1 MDVLNEGL
9 RWAQYV
15 GFVLVALW
23 ALLRWWRS
31 RDEASR
37 WLAATFASLG
47 LVVTVSAVLAY
58 VPETGVTT
66 VLGRLVIAVLV
77 LFPYLLLRFLDSFAP
92 VAPVFRRMV
101 GVGVLALAAFALFLT
116 MPEQGE
122 PRSAAFSV
130 FVVLVLASWLT
141 VLPFVGLRFW
151 RAGRD
156 QPTVARRRLRLL
168 AVGSV
173 SLSLA
178 ILVAGAVEVPG
189 ELAALA
195 TNALGLLAAALFLLG
210 FAPPPALRR
219 LWRQP
224 EENELHSAAL
234 GLMAAATSQ
243 DIAGAL
249 LPHLRAVVAARGV
262 ALVHDGRL
270 LGSTGVSEDEAAAAV
285 LAAPSNALTS
295 PLANGA
301 IHVWTDRFTPFF
313 GDDELALFER
323 IGLLA
328 DLALDRSSLLVSERE
343 ARGELEHAN
352 AELESFVYSASH
364 DLKSPLIAMLGYVDL
379 LMDEHRE
386 QLGEQGG
393 WYLDRMATNGRYME
407 ALIRDLLELSRVGR
421 MQTEPDRVELAPL
434 LREVARELEVQH
446 PGLQVEVGE
455 LPVLRVNSVRAR
467 QLFTNLLENAAT
479 HGPPDG
485 TRVRVTAEPADEEPG
500 GVVVAVRDDGPGV
513 PAAYR
518 ELVFGVFER
527 LSANDDRQGTGIGL
541 AICRKIMESVG
552 GRIWL
557 ADRDDGAEF
566 RLLFPASAVLDE
578 AAASTEEVPA

>member
-1 MDVLNEGL
+1 MDLLNEAL

-15 GFVLVALW
+15 GFVLVAGW
-23 ALLRWWRS
+23 ALLRWWRR
-31 RDEASR
+31 RDEATR

-47 LVVTVSAVLAY
+47 LVVSVSALLTF
-58 VPETGVTT
+58 VPQTAVSAAVE
-66 VLGRLVIAVLV
+66 RLIVAVLV

-92 VAPVFRRMV
+92 IMRPFRRVV
-101 GVGVLALAAFALFLT
+101 GAGVVGLAAVSLFLT
-116 MPEQGE
+116 MPEQGA
-122 PRSAAFSV
+122 PRSAAFNV
-130 FVVLVLASWLT
+130 FVVLVLASWLA

-151 RAGRD
+151 RAGRG

-168 AVGSV
+168 AIGSV

-178 ILVAGAVEVPG
+178 ILVAGAVEAPG
-189 ELAALA
+189 ELSTLV
-195 TNALGLLAAALFLLG
+195 TNAFGLLAAALFLLG

-234 GLMAAATSQ
+234 GLMAATTTE
-243 DIAGAL
+243 DIAAAL

-262 ALVHDGRL
+262 ALVHDGQL
-270 LGSTGVSEDEAAAAV
+270 LGSTGVGEDEAAASV
-285 LAAPSNALTS
+285 AATPPDALTS

-313 GDDELALFER
+313 GEDELALFER

-328 DLALDRSSLLVSERE
+328 DLALDRSALLVSERE
-343 ARGELEHAN
+343 ARSELELAN

-379 LMDEHRE
+379 LMDEHRG
-386 QLGEQGG
+386 QLGEEGG
-393 WYLDRMATNGRYME
+393 WYLERMAANGRYME
-407 ALIRDLLELSRVGR
+407 ALIRDLLELSRIGR
-421 MQTEPDRVELAPL
+421 MQTDPDRVELASL
-434 LREVARELEVQH
+434 LEEAARELEVQH

-455 LPVLRVNSVRAR
+455 LPVLRVNSVRVR

-479 HGPPDG
+479 HGESDP
-485 TRVRVTAEPADEEPG
+485 TRVIVTAEPHDEEPG
-500 GVVVAVRDDGPGV
+500 GVVVVVRDDGPGI
-513 PAAYR
+513 PEAYR

-527 LSANDDRQGTGIGL
+527 LSPTDDRQGTGIGL

-566 RLLFPASAVLDE
+566 RLLFPASAVLAE
-578 AAASTEEVPA
+578 AATPTEEVPA

>member
-1 MDVLNEGL
+1 MDLLNEGL

-15 GFVLVALW
+15 GFVIVAVW
-23 ALLRWWRS
+23 ALLRWWQS

-47 LVVTVSAVLAY
+47 LVVTVSAVLEF
-58 VPETGVTT
+58 VPETVVTAAIQRLT
-66 VLGRLVIAVLV
+66 VAVLV

-92 VAPVFRRMV
+92 VARPFRRV
-101 GVGVLALAAFALFLT
+101 IGAGVLALAVISLFLT

-122 PRSAAFSV
+122 PRGVAFSI
-130 FVVLVLASWLT
+130 FVVLVLVTWLV

-178 ILVAGAVEVPG
+178 ILVAGAVETPG
-189 ELAALA
+189 ELATLV
-195 TNALGLLAAALFLLG
+195 TRGFGLLAAGLFLLG
-210 FAPPPALRR
+210 FAPPPTLRR

-224 EENELHSAAL
+224 EENELHAAAL
-234 GLMAAATSQ
+234 GLMAAPTRQ
-243 DIAGAL
+243 DVAQVL

-262 ALVHDGRL
+262 ALVYGGQL

-285 LAAPSNALTS
+285 RSAPSDAITS
-295 PLANGA
+295 PLDNGA

-328 DLALDRSSLLVSERE
+328 DLALDRTSLLVSERE
-343 ARGELEHAN
+343 SRAELELAN

-379 LMDEHRE
+379 LMEEHRE
-386 QLGEQGG
+386 QLGEEGG

-407 ALIRDLLELSRVGR
+407 ALIRDLLELSRIGR

-434 LREVARELEVQH
+434 LREVAQEMEVQN
-446 PGLQVEVGE
+446 PGLQVEVDE

-479 HGPPDG
+479 HGRPEG
-485 TRVRVTAEPADEEPG
+485 ARVSVTAEPDDEEPG
-500 GVVVAVRDDGPGV
+500 GVVVVVRDDGPGV
-513 PAAYR
+513 PEAYR

-527 LSANDDRQGTGIGL
+527 LSASDERQGTGIGL
-541 AICRKIMESVG
+541 AICRRIMESVG

-566 RLLFPASAVLDE
+566 RLEFPASAVLIE
-578 AAASTEEVPA
+578 AVASTEEVPA

>member
-1 MDVLNEGL
+1 MDLLNEGL
-9 RWAQYV
+9 RWAQNV
-15 GFVLVALW
+15 GFVLIAAW
-23 ALLRWWRS
+23 ALRRWWQS

-47 LVVTVSAVLAY
+47 LVVTVSAVMEF
-58 VPETGVTT
+58 VPESVVTAAT
-66 VLGRLVIAVLV
+66 ERLAVAVLV

-92 VAPVFRRMV
+92 VARSFRRV
-101 GVGVLALAAFALFLT
+101 IGSGVLALAVISLFLRI
-116 MPEQGE
+116 PEPGE
-122 PRSAAFSV
+122 PRGVAFNT
-130 FVVLVLASWLT
+130 FVVLVLVSWLV
-141 VLPFVGLRFW
+141 VLPFVGQRFW
-151 RAGRD
+151 RAGRN

-178 ILVAGAVEVPG
+178 ILVAGAVETPG
-189 ELAALA
+189 ELATLV
-195 TNALGLLAAALFLLG
+195 TRGLGLLTAALFLLG

-234 GLMAAATSQ
+234 GLMAATTSQ
-243 DIAGAL
+243 DVAQVL

-262 ALVHDGRL
+262 ALVHDGKL
-270 LGSTGVSEDEAAAAV
+270 LGSMGVSEDEAVAAV
-285 LAAPSNALTS
+285 RSAPPDALTS
-295 PLANGA
+295 PLDNGA

-313 GDDELALFER
+313 GDEELALFER

-328 DLALDRSSLLVSERE
+328 DLALDRTSLLVSERE
-343 ARGELEHAN
+343 ARAELELAN

-379 LMDEHRE
+379 LTEEHGD
-386 QLGEQGG
+386 QLGGEGG
-393 WYLDRMATNGRYME
+393 WYLERMATNGRYME
-407 ALIRDLLELSRVGR
+407 ALIRDLLELSRIGR
-421 MQTEPDRVELAPL
+421 MQTEPDRVSLPAL
-434 LREVARELEVQH
+434 LREVAREVEAQN
-446 PGLQVEVGE
+446 PGLQVEVDE
-455 LPVLRVNSVRAR
+455 LPVLRANGVRVR

-479 HGPPDG
+479 HGRPEG
-485 TRVRVTAEPADEEPG
+485 TRVSVTAEPDGTEPG
-500 GVVVAVRDDGPGV
+500 GVVVIVRDDGPGV
-513 PAAYR
+513 PEAYR

-527 LSANDDRQGTGIGL
+527 LSASDERQGTGIGL
-541 AICRKIMESVG
+541 AICRKIMETVG

-566 RLLFPASAVLDE
+566 RLTFPASAVLAE
-578 AAASTEEVPA
+578 AVSPTEEVPA